1 MRFRALPPG
10 YSLAQMRFNIYPI
23 MGRIRRLCRWRMLIA
38 AFFPLLPITAVVGC
52 AGQETKVESY
62 ESLPGPAQN
71 RVKAVVDS
79 YISCSVNV
87 ALKLDKGRRNVG
99 RLAWTAS
106 ESCPNEKRD
115 IVRTMVKQGA
125 SHDAAFAHASN
136 SQVRATAMAIT
147 AIQNRRAR

>member
-1 MRFRALPPG
+1 MCFRTCQPG
-10 YSLAQMRFNIYPI
+10 YSLTQMRFNKDPMI
-23 MGRIRRLCRWRMLIA
+23 RKIRRVCRWRILVA
-38 AFFPLLPITAVVGC
+38 AFFPLLTTAAVVGC
-52 AGQETKVESY
+52 TEQQTKIESY
-62 ESLPGPAQN
+62 ESLPESAQN
-71 RVKAVVDS
+71 RVQAAVDS
-79 YISCSVNV
+79 YISCSVDI

-106 ESCPNEKRD
+106 ESCPNKKRD

-136 SQVRATAMAIT
+136 SQVRATTMAIT